1 MDKTLESE
9 PDVKKITPLMPLKAK
24 AGEYIERKVID
35 HVLNMTGGNKTE
47 AAKTLNISYKA
58 LFYKMK
64 NLGLIGR
71 SANGVNADIDTNTI

>member
-1 MDKTLESE
+1 MKA
-9 PDVKKITPLMPLKAK
+9 LKAK
-24 AGEYIERKVID
+24 AGEYIERKVIA

-64 NLGLIGR
+64 NLGLR
-71 SANGVNADIDTNTI
+71 